1 MVRSRKYALVT
12 AALALILIA
21 AVVLTVVLVGDGSF
35 YAEKTPQGSVSST
48 AVSVGSS
55 TGEVSSDYIYQTLLS
70 HSQKKGEWTEADMQD
85 LQDAAGKHLDNGST
99 AGDGVKETY
108 VTTLN
113 TNFRLLTQ
121 NGWDDVAAE
130 SLNVANK
137 SWGGSGYY
145 EVFYNGAW
153 YRFKNGNSSGS
164 LYMSYNA
171 FMTDKDYYQNSSE
184 YALIIEP
191 DGFIQY
197 NPNTIGKNQ
206 FFDATLDGAGATL
219 QPSERL
225 NVSRGTG
232 KRGADGGMSGAFWD
246 RYPTGTEDNSANID
260 SDFDWFSND
269 RFNYHISKD
278 SNSNYDFHGLNS
290 VGMIFGSV
298 CEGTFKNLKWN
309 DSNLKLSR
317 DDNNYGGHFYSFLEM
332 ASSTAFGGLVGVA
345 APLNAGGTETSTI
358 TNVSITYNNY
368 VRHVYDL
375 QHYDDW
381 IDTRCAIFT
390 GGLVGVNMN
399 ANISNVTV
407 RMNNDIKF
415 EQRSACVNVGTGWRS
430 ADNGF
435 TAFGGVV
442 GLQNCNKTFEKVIIS
457 GSNKSSLYGHHQP
470 IDKGSAGY
478 NRTESRQGMVIG
490 YLANNNSLTVNGAI
504 LDMNYNECYAWTN
517 KNKSLYRGMLVGQVQ
532 SGSSIT
538 YQDIYITDMV
548 FGEVYDANTGTGQQ
562 YGTNG
567 RPTPADIGIKGGEH
581 DFNPKGTYFG
591 DYTAQY
597 WFDGDA
603 ENDQSFGYIDEL
615 MVSAVSFS
623 DDTDYML
630 EISAPQ
636 RQKGVYWNVK
646 WQEYGGSN
654 PAVKVNDD
662 TFMQN
667 ARDDVKV
674 KGFGK
679 YDGVRGKNYYLKMTV
694 EYASSYQLTPRN
706 GVNNNGGDDKYYD
719 KTMVNFPTLKASYL
733 ENYEMENH
741 DGKLTQNGYITIGD
755 DGSGNLTFM
764 LNNGSTGVGNTI
776 EHIYINGED
785 KEADISGNIG
795 SILQLERTAGE
806 DFQVVDNNLNAWR
819 AEYNANV
826 YRWTLMGLFAVE
838 DNKGNKTVFAPV
850 SNGINVQVEI
860 DKRPI
865 YMDVVAEEV
874 PYIGSAYGVQ
884 YGNGSAGASNM
895 VYYQFGTTATNGN
908 GQAVI
913 SGDNVTLS
921 QAGISGGQA
930 INVGDYS
937 VTAQGVL
944 SGANNYQL
952 LTAPNGE
959 NEFSIVPAEVTLRV
973 TGGSMPYGTT
983 FNAENRAAF
992 VEFVDYTLDFG
1003 TNPLQNFAE
1012 RDGISLNLNLMTTAS
1027 ATTEGQY
1034 LFTPSSGGGSTFAY
1048 AFPAGLYDV
1057 IVEGISG
1064 IGSGNYSFNVAQDNA
1079 QFEVAKLPLSVTL
1092 PSVSDFTYGELDAP
1106 ALSADDA
1113 TVNGLRAGDSV
1124 TKELRYY
1131 LAADDSLYSPDG
1143 RFGAGAYYA
1152 QMYISAISS
1161 PGSKNGVDNY
1171 AINYG
1176 KSEFD
1181 VLKRDTYVS
1190 FDYDPS
1196 STYVYKATAYDFK
1209 ALELIDGADGDTL
1222 DDVLFAAYSDPERKK
1237 PAVALNAG
1245 TYYPGATSA
1254 ALSANYN
1261 ILGVRDNKGNEWA
1274 TFVIEKASATLA
1286 LGDQTTAEYSGNA
1299 VPFDK
1304 TKITITVADA
1314 LKGEVETILRAA
1326 LTFTYNGAAD
1336 APVNAGTYAVTV
1348 TLPELTNYKSTSA
1361 SLGSVLMITQMK
1373 ITITPES
1380 ERVEEEYNGTV
1391 IPDLPYTITGSDGR
1405 PLNDQVTPDISYYVG
1420 EGTENV
1426 ATSLRNV
1433 GIYTIV
1439 YKYDG
1444 ATGNYASAEAKVTY
1458 EVTPM
1463 ILTVKL
1469 KNNKVTYN
1477 KDIYK
1482 PDYEITVDSIISDDI
1497 ISGDI
1502 VNITYTATKDNV
1514 AVEGNII
1521 DAGDYML
1528 AFGVDNVNYKLNP
1541 DSVEQTL
1548 TISPFTLTAQRLNTT
1563 VLYNAAATGINEY
1576 ISQIKYEVLDAD
1588 GTVIGK
1594 EALDVTVEILDKDGS
1609 PVQSV
1614 SADGGTYQAK
1624 LTVNTSSESTSGEF
1638 KNGNYQAA
1646 APTTYTIYIYKIA
1659 LRSSLT
1665 GSVTFGTDYTLNGI
1679 LYAAAGQATQ
1689 NLKVDENGAVKMV
1702 DGVDIADVE
1711 SINITKAVL
1720 SLSGSDLIGT
1730 PATGNATFDGGAQAS
1745 AVFNGNVFAKRDE
1758 EQGEAFIE
1766 KPVNAGTYTLTVT
1779 LTVEAAYKGETTS
1792 HPGNKRTVEISAP
1805 FTWTIDPYKIDVTL
1819 GQLNKYYTEAITV
1832 DDIMGVVGFEDRD
1845 EKYKSFVTAV
1855 SAAIGDGTSYVNAG
1869 KYDYDLV
1876 LNTNEPGYFNFTL
1889 PAVTTGKINVQ
1900 QLTVQVSA
1908 ADATVEYGNAVTPEI
1923 TIVVLKGDAP
1933 MKAEEISALGTSFTS
1948 QYSYTTALT
1957 YKPGDVVG
1965 LYEGAIVL
1973 SVTATKNFTVEKTD
1987 GNVNVIPRK
1996 IQITLGNL
2004 SMVYGTEQ
2012 LPALT
2017 YTLTG
2022 GTTLFTGDDMPAL
2035 ATDGLTLDGEAAPAV
2050 NRINA
2055 NSYAYDFTSLSS
2067 QDENYE
2073 ITAHNGGTLT
2083 VTPYVITSVTWYTS
2097 AAPVYKGSEFAAEE
2111 LFTIADMDMPNGD
2124 VVAFDVTYTDA
2135 QGGVS
2140 VKNVGSYTAAAT
2152 VASVMN
2158 GTVSVE
2164 TGNYDVSRVAT
2175 QSLTVSAATL
2185 SLSAVKGVQAVNDVF
2200 APHVDY
2206 DISGAAQELVLADF
2220 TFVFGDATYDADRD
2234 GELTFSVTYSQS
2246 GLPVSPV
2253 NAGAYDVSVTVN
2265 GSNFNRAVFA
2275 NIVLTIDKVTL
2286 DTLDGFAEV
2295 IAPENIM
2302 FDNLK
2307 HEPTVNFV
2315 RETATYSFTY
2325 FKVTQS
2331 EEGDIVVD
2339 EQPSDPIDAADY
2351 YARIVVDSANVH
2363 YETAGDYEVEF
2374 TISPTDKIAVD
2385 ISVPTSAG
2393 LNDNNVYYNGTAVIP
2408 VAQATITQNNP
2419 PQVTVTGDDEF
2430 AFTYKFHMLAP
2441 ETDDESTKPATVEIE
2456 INGQKYEVLANYYNL
2471 DEAIETGS
2479 YYIEYW
2485 FNKDLKHNGNYVE
2498 VHGFLMSGDQPTIM
2512 QIVTGNMGTR
2522 FIAVTT
2528 QQYNGL
2534 AGYQGRDVIYKD
2546 SELGWRINTD
2556 LITFSGVNLD
2566 GMKDQMTEL
2575 KTGEIVISVS
2585 YLYDMTDGV
2594 PRYTKLYD
2602 YTWGFDKTNKVRTE
2616 PVKKYYPKTIENNE
2630 QVTGPY
2636 GSVYDFGYANGQSTA
2651 VYLIEIEV
2659 DNRHSA
2665 DVPENLKDVVD
2676 VPDSGSSY
2684 SSAME
2689 VYTNE
2694 DGEPIRDDNDNLQ
2707 YIPTK
2712 HRGSGTVSVAPAS
2725 IEFEMR
2731 YTSDFYQ
2738 SGADM
2743 LENGYN
2749 ELNDVAMDKLTQEL
2763 IAKAQ
2768 FIMRGVAIPSSA
2780 FEYEGA
2786 VETNSLLKIFN
2797 SETGDVSVNVT
2808 GSNYY
2813 TELFGEEVRYEV
2825 LDKTYFHLKVT
2836 DEKGRVVY
2844 AFNVNEYS
2852 NGSQNV
2858 DGAYGIANAGTYTF
2872 EFVFDGMNGKYLPF
2886 SYTWDFVQQA
2896 AEYHITVT
2904 QNEDANLT
2912 TPFGTEFDL
2921 NRLNGALNAKL
2932 ETGDLGTATG
2942 SYTDFVEAFER
2953 GEYGKYIKLVGSEEG
2968 SNVPYTDYQ
2977 VRGVE
2982 SPVGSYYISYVF
2994 VSTDPNLEIMMETAE
3009 SMIEVKSTAP
3019 KLIQVKNSEAI
3030 YEEVEEDK
3038 DEQGDE
3044 TSGGE
3049 QGGET
3054 GEQEPKPE
3062 PVLVGYDIGN
3072 VSFAMNTAQN
3082 EYVLGF
3088 VELGLKY
3095 TTLKGN
3101 TETYYL
3107 TKNVGI
3113 SKILYLPDGA
3123 DEKDESAWVEYAKD
3137 ASIMSVGKYKIW
3149 FETVNDPNLEGAY
3162 EDLYVLFEIVKIEA
3176 TAYVTT
3182 VGGISV
3188 GDDNVIDSVYNG
3200 SEFTVGWAV
3209 REANGSNVSQA
3220 ALAGTV
3226 VFNIYTKLDG
3236 ENKPDPDTK
3245 VDKVLNAGT
3254 YYVSVSVEGSTNYNV
3269 TASAF
3274 VKFTIAKADLL
3285 VRFGGSE
3292 DDFKFIYS
3300 RDGSTIDSDTYSFE
3314 LNNTRVDLGDDSNAV
3329 VYYLTKDG
3337 ETIENG
3343 TLIEIVNAYLE
3354 AVKAPGS
3361 ETLTITQWLEANAE
3375 TYAGYK
3381 FTSVN
3386 GTNAATDVGT
3396 YYPIVVYGG
3405 DTNFN
3410 KSARLID
3417 NGVYPEITVSKAIV
3431 KATVSST
3438 WIAAHELEYGEA
3450 LSVENIDYKDVFT
3463 SIEWFTRE
3471 GGATDDSQVDNPETF
3486 FEQIGAS
3493 PSYEVKSNG
3502 VYNQGDKVGT
3512 YAAAIELEIT
3522 FESKNYDLEYTTSV
3536 ADIEVKPKSVKVDIR
3551 YVAVKLGEI
3560 GQQTL
3565 VAGGVKFNG
3574 VYNGSSFGTL
3584 ALVVGDG
3591 FVFGLEGYEET
3602 EVVAG
3607 SGKYGVLTV
3616 TMSGTLAEGGAMV
3629 AGSYS
3634 SSVDFALN
3642 NANYTID
3649 LYDGTSK
3656 LTTLGVVDGT
3666 PYPVPVSLDVA
3677 KAVLRVDF
3685 DELKYKWLNETFTE
3699 RVSEGSGEHQGW
3711 WEYATMYTGRNFRR
3725 NERLLIQSG
3734 YYDGSKWVPYGV
3746 YKQWV
3751 KLGGIINDTEL
3762 GIVVTDGESG
3772 MLAAAG
3778 EYSFHLAISS
3788 TNYEFERADES
3799 RSSAIDVNITISP
3812 SEALEVN
3819 LNLAPLFT
3827 KNENGKVW
3835 EREFDGMTINTR
3847 TIMGDYLKVYR
3858 YEIPQGANALTGEVE
3873 LKKTSLGDVT
3883 DGVFAQGVNVT
3894 LAGDNAVGGSIIY
3907 AGDYDLIVNVNMD
3920 NMAERTEVAKLK
3932 ITPAQAENVDA
3943 EISNRSKSGMT
3954 YNGSSIV
3961 PSFDFK
3967 ITVKEALS
3975 DVTHTQKVSSY
3986 SVRVSK
3992 DGKELFTYAVE
4003 DGVVNMT
4010 DEQRAMLANA
4020 GVYTFELI
4028 VDSATMPNL
4037 EDGATFAP
4045 DDVKITIA
4053 ARPITNDSS
4062 IRWSY
4067 RESFD
4072 FKSENGE
4079 AVAVTKEGI
4088 NFIAYYNRDTL
4099 LEDGTDYELA
4109 FVDEEGK
4116 VTEAGKYTGKYY
4128 FTVTGKGNFTGT
4140 ITGTY
4145 HIGASVGPTEAPA
4158 ALTYGADDKVIVKL
4172 AVNSLA
4178 PGSADII
4185 NDIHLGFDDSARLV
4199 TEGGTTVSQLRL
4211 ESISPEGGN
4220 FIAVF
4225 GGVGAVNAGTYYL
4238 SLSFSCEYKYEED
4251 GEEKVIPSGGE
4262 INIDVSGRD
4271 VCEVVVQPASAAT
4284 VVDSVNAVLTEVNS
4298 NNATFVIDGKANGYE
4313 YSIDGTTWVKAYKGE
4328 NTVTGLTPSEH
4339 YTIIFRMNDSNYVGS
4354 NGETEVKLDVQL
4366 PVDTTTN
4373 VDEILAQAQELAGNF
4388 SSTGFGRYVQLMD
4401 DLNSVSVADREAR
4414 AEEIEEALA
4423 AIEEARSEYM
4433 ADLQAAID
4441 SAVDTA
4447 EKATGKGIG
4456 VSAVGTAA
4464 VVGGAAMPAALGI
4477 GFIFAAARK
4486 RKSKEED
4493 LND

>member
-35 YAEKTPQGSVSST
+35 YAEKTPLGSVSST

-70 HSQKKGEWTEADMQD
+70 HSQKTGEWEESDMQD

-232 KRGADGGMSGAFWD
+232 KRGADGGMSGAIWD

-470 IDKGSAGY
+470 IDKGSSGY

-567 RPTPADIGIKGGEH
+567 RPTPADVGIKGGEH

-623 DDTDYML
+623 DDPDYML
-630 EISAPQ
+630 EISAPDGN
-636 RQKGVYWNVK
+636 KGVFWNVK
-646 WQEYGGSN
+646 WQEYGSPYG
-654 PAVKVNDD
+654 VKKDNDV
-662 TFMQN
+662 FMQN

-679 YDGVRGKNYYLKMTV
+679 YDGVRGKNYYLKMVV

-706 GVNNNGGDDKYYD
+706 GVNNNGGDDKDYD

-764 LNNGSTGVGNTI
+764 LNNGSTSVGNTI

-785 KEADISGNIG
+785 KNADISGNIG

-806 DFQVVDNNLNAWR
+806 EFQVVENNLNAYR

-838 DNKGNKTVFAPV
+838 DNEGNKTVFAPV

-865 YMDVVAEEV
+865 YMDVVADEV

-884 YGNGSAGASNM
+884 YGDGSAGAANM

-952 LTAPNGE
+952 LTAPDGE

-1048 AFPAGLYDV
+1048 AFPAGFYDV

-1064 IGSGNYSFNVAQDNA
+1064 IGSGNYSFNVAQDNE

-1113 TVNGLRAGDSV
+1113 MVNGLRTGDSV

-1131 LAADDSLYSPDG
+1131 LAADDSLYSPGG

-1161 PGSKNGVDNY
+1161 PGSVNGVDNY

-1196 STYVYKATAYDFK
+1196 LTYTYKADLYDDFE
-1209 ALELIDGADGDTL
+1209 ALELIDGADGDTV

-1237 PAVALNAG
+1237 PAEALNAG

-1261 ILGVRDNKGNEWA
+1261 ILGVRDIEGNEWA

-1314 LKGEVETILRAA
+1314 LKGEVETILREA

-1380 ERVEEEYNGTV
+1380 ERVEEDYDGTV
-1391 IPDLPYTITGSDGR
+1391 IPNLTFAITGSDDRDLSGEI
-1405 PLNDQVTPDISYYVG
+1405 TPNVSYYKG
-1420 EGTENV
+1420 DGTDEV
-1426 ATSLRNV
+1426 AVSLRDV
-1433 GIYTIV
+1433 GTYTIV
-1439 YKYDG
+1439 YSYNG
-1444 ATGNYASAEAKVTY
+1444 ATGNYASAEARVTY
-1458 EVTPM
+1458 VVTPATLQ
-1463 ILTVKL
+1463 ITL
-1469 KNNKVTYN
+1469 NNPTAVYN
-1477 KDIYK
+1477 KKAYT
-1482 PDYEITVDSIISDDI
+1482 PDFKIT
-1497 ISGDI
+1497 SGLI
-1502 VNITYTATKDNV
+1502 VGDNANITYKVNIDGELHDNY
-1514 AVEGNII
+1514 EIK
-1521 DAGDYML
+1521 DAGSYTLQFSAGNSNYVIAEDDVQQIVTIEKYVLSAQAVNMTVFFNSENRAPEYYENQLRVRVTDADGSDIGSKVTIAKELLKEDGSASVTEVNESGDYQVKVTVTL
-1528 AFGVDNVNYKLNP
+1528 PNDPVNFAPDNYDVRESVYSVFIYRIALSGELNGGTDE
-1541 DSVEQTL
+1541 DSVEYGNAFVIKGVLTAMAGDLPQALEVDETGAVIGISENPDL
-1548 TISPFTLTAQRLNTT
+1548 TDVTSITITQATISVSGTTLAINNNSVSLGNISSD
-1563 VLYNAAATGINEY
+1563 VNAIFNTGIFN
-1576 ISQIKYEVLDAD
+1576 D
-1588 GTVIGK
+1588 G
-1594 EALDVTVEILDKDGS
+1594 
-1609 PVQSV
+1609 
-1614 SADGGTYQAK
+1614 
-1624 LTVNTSSESTSGEF
+1624 F
-1638 KNGNYQAA
+1638 K
-1646 APTTYTIYIYKIA
+1646 
-1659 LRSSLT
+1659 
-1665 GSVTFGTDYTLNGI
+1665 
-1679 LYAAAGQATQ
+1679 
-1689 NLKVDENGAVKMV
+1689 
-1702 DGVDIADVE
+1702 
-1711 SINITKAVL
+1711 
-1720 SLSGSDLIGT
+1720 
-1730 PATGNATFDGGAQAS
+1730 
-1745 AVFNGNVFAKRDE
+1745 
-1758 EQGEAFIE
+1758 
-1766 KPVNAGTYTLTVT
+1766 NAGTYTATIEVT
-1779 LTVEAAYKGETTS
+1779 LYAEYTEPSSNRPVTL
-1792 HPGNKRTVEISAP
+1792 SAP
-1805 FTWTIDPYKIDVTL
+1805 FTWTIDPYKIDDVTL

-1832 DDIMGVVGFEDRD
+1832 DDIMGNDDIMGVVGIDAQ
-1845 EKYKSFVTAV
+1845 YKSFVTAV

-1869 KYDYDLV
+1869 DYDYDLV
-1876 LNTNEPGYFNFTL
+1876 LNTDAPGYFNYTL
-1889 PAVTTGKINVQ
+1889 PAVETGKINVQ

-1908 ADATVEYGNAVTPEI
+1908 ADAEEQYGNAVTPEI
-1923 TIVVLKGDAP
+1923 KIVVLKGDAP
-1933 MKAEEISALGTSFTS
+1933 MTAEEISALGTSFTS
-1948 QYSYTTALT
+1948 QYSYATALT
-1957 YKPGDVVG
+1957 YKPGDGVG
-1965 LYEGAIVL
+1965 LYEGAINVT
-1973 SVTATKNFTVEKTD
+1973 VTATANFKTEEID
-1987 GNVNVIPRK
+1987 GDVNVIPRK

-2035 ATDGLTLDGEAAPAV
+2035 ATDGLTLDSEAAPAV

-2083 VTPYVITSVTWYTS
+2083 VTPYVITSVTWDTS

-2124 VVAFDVTYTDA
+2124 VVTFGVAYTDG
-2135 QGGVS
+2135 QGGKV
-2140 VKNVGSYTAAAT
+2140 VKNAGAYTAAAT
-2152 VASVMN
+2152 VASVVN
-2158 GTVSVE
+2158 GTEPVE

-2200 APHVDY
+2200 APHVYY

-2339 EQPSDPIDAADY
+2339 EQSSDPIDAADY

-2441 ETDDESTKPATVEIE
+2441 ETDDESTKPETVEID
-2456 INGQKYEVLANYYNL
+2456 INGKKYEVLANYHNL

-2602 YTWGFDKTNKVRTE
+2602 YTWGFDKINKVRTE
-2616 PVKKYYPKTIENNE
+2616 PVKKYYPVTRENNE

-2749 ELNDVAMDKLTQEL
+2749 ELNDVAMGKLTQDL

-2825 LDKTYFHLKVT
+2825 LDKTHFHLKVT

-2844 AFNVNEYS
+2844 AFNVNEYN

-2858 DGAYGIANAGTYTF
+2858 DDVDGITNAGTYTF

-2942 SYTDFVEAFER
+2942 SYTNFVEAFER
-2953 GEYGKYIKLVGSEEG
+2953 GEYGNYIKLVGSEGG

-2994 VSTDPNLEIMMETAE
+2994 VSKDPNLEIMMETAE

-3019 KLIQVKNSEAI
+3019 KLIQVENGETI

-3088 VELGLKY
+3088 VKLGLKY

-3107 TKNVGI
+3107 TTNVGI

-3176 TAYVTT
+3176 TAYVTS

-3274 VKFTIAKADLL
+3274 VTVTIAKADLR

-3300 RDGSTIDSDTYSFE
+3300 RNGSTIDSDTYSFE
-3314 LNNTRVDLGDDSNAV
+3314 LNNARVDLGDDSNAV

-3343 TLIEIVNAYLE
+3343 VLVELVKAYLE

-3361 ETLTITQWLEANAE
+3361 EELTIDEWLKKNEE
-3375 TYAGYK
+3375 YAGYK

-3410 KSARLID
+3410 KSANLIE
-3417 NGVYPEITVSKAIV
+3417 NGAYPEITISKAIV

-3438 WIAAHELEYGEA
+3438 WIADHELEYGEK
-3450 LSVENIDYKDVFT
+3450 LIVENIDYKDVFT

-3471 GGATDDSQVDNPETF
+3471 GGATDDSQVDDPADF
-3486 FEQIGAS
+3486 FAEIGAS
-3493 PSYEVKSNG
+3493 PRYEVKNNG
-3502 VYNQGDKVGT
+3502 VYNQGDEVGT

-3536 ADIEVKPKSVKVDIR
+3536 ADIEVKPKSVKVYIGD
-3551 YVAVKLGEI
+3551 VAVALGTL

-3565 VAGGVKFNG
+3565 VEGGVKFNG
-3574 VYNGSSFGTL
+3574 VYNGSSFGML
-3584 ALVVGDG
+3584 ELVVGDG
-3591 FVFGLEGYEET
+3591 FVFGIEGYDET
-3602 EVVAG
+3602 VVVAE

-3616 TMSGTLAEGGAMV
+3616 TMSGTLAEGGAMI

-3649 LYDGTSK
+3649 LYDGGSK
-3656 LTTLGVVDGT
+3656 LTTLGSIDDT
-3666 PYPVPVSLDVA
+3666 PYSVPVSLDVA

-3734 YYDGSKWVPYGV
+3734 YYDGGKWVPYGV
-3746 YKQWV
+3746 YAQQGIT
-3751 KLGGIINDTEL
+3751 LGDIINATEL

-3788 TNYEFERADES
+3788 TNYEFERADKS

-3819 LNLAPLFT
+3819 LDLAPLFT
-3827 KNENGKVW
+3827 NNGKVW
-3835 EREFDGMTINTR
+3835 EREFDGMTIKAR

-3858 YEIPQGANALTGEVE
+3858 YEIPQGENALTGEVQ
-3873 LKKTSLGDVT
+3873 LKRTTLGDAT
-3883 DGVFAQGVNVT
+3883 DGVFAKGVKVT
-3894 LAGDNAVGGSIIY
+3894 LAGDKAVGGSIIY
-3907 AGDYDLIVNVNMD
+3907 AGDYTLTVNVKMD
-3920 NMAERTEVAKLK
+3920 NMAERTEEVELK
-3932 ITPAQAENVDA
+3932 ITPAKQESVDA
-3943 EISNRSKSGMT
+3943 EISNRSKSSMT

-3975 DVTHTQKVSSY
+3975 DVKHTQKVNSY
-3986 SVRVSK
+3986 SVKVSK
-3992 DGKELFTYAVE
+3992 DGEELFTYAVE
-4003 DGVVNMT
+4003 GGVVNMT

-4020 GVYTFELI
+4020 GEYKFELI

-4037 EDGATFAP
+4037 EDGATFAF
-4045 DDVKITIA
+4045 KGAITIN
-4053 ARPITNDSS
+4053 ARPITDSS

-4099 LEDGTDYELA
+4099 LVDGTDYELT
-4109 FVDEEGK
+4109 FNG
-4116 VTEAGKYTGKYY
+4116 EAGKYTGEYT
-4128 FTVTGKGNFTGT
+4128 FTVTGKGNFTSTSTST

-4145 HIGASVGPTEAPA
+4145 YIGASVGPTEAPA
-4158 ALTYGADDKVIVKL
+4158 ALTYGADDKIIVKL

-4185 NDIHLGFDDSARLV
+4185 NDIHLAFDDSARLV

-4238 SLSFSCEYKYEED
+4238 SLSFSCEYEYEE
-4251 GEEKVIPSGGE
+4251 GKVIGSGGE
-4262 INIDVSGRD
+4262 INTDVSGSE
-4271 VCEVVVQPASAAT
+4271 VCKVVVQPASAAA
-4284 VVDSVNAVLTEVNS
+4284 VADSVNAVLTEVNS
-4298 NNATFVIDGKANGYE
+4298 NNATFVIDGKANVYE
-4313 YSIDGTTWVKAYKGE
+4313 YSRDGGTTWDKAYKGE

-4339 YTIIFRMNDSNYVGS
+4339 YTIKFRMNDSNYAEGGVTVYPLS
-4354 NGETEVKLDVQL
+4354 VQL

-4388 SSTGFGRYVQLMD
+4388 NVTGFGRYVELMD

>member
-48 AVSVGSS
+48 AEAVEAVSVGSN

-85 LQDAAGKHLDNGST
+85 LQDAEGKHLANGST
-99 AGDGVKETY
+99 EGDGVKETY

-121 NGWDDVAAE
+121 NGEADVTAG
-130 SLNVANK
+130 SLNVPNK

-171 FMTDKDYYQNSSE
+171 FMTDDDYYQNSSE
-184 YALIIEP
+184 YAMVVVSSIS
-191 DGFIQY
+191 Y
-197 NPNTIGKNQ
+197 NPNTTGVLQ
-206 FFDATLDGAGATL
+206 SFDATLDGAGATL
-219 QPSERL
+219 IPSATL
-225 NVSRGTG
+225 SV
-232 KRGADGGMSGAFWD
+232 
-246 RYPTGTEDNSANID
+246 DNSTVTF
-260 SDFDWFSND
+260 SWFRD
-269 RFNYHISKD
+269 EATLGFEISKNGANND
-278 SNSNYDFHGLNS
+278 CEGLRA
-290 VGMIFGSV
+290 VGMVFGSLRN
-298 CEGTFKNLKWN
+298 GTFKNFKWN
-309 DSNLKLSR
+309 DSTTSGSQHKATYRKVKS
-317 DDNNYGGHFYSFLEM
+317 
-332 ASSTAFGGLVGVA
+332 ASAFGGLVGY
-345 APLNAGGTETSTI
+345 AGRSAENGQQGTSNVY
-358 TNVSITYNNY
+358 NVSMTFNKDVLHCYNLDAYGDWPDSCTGTY
-368 VRHVYDL
+368 
-375 QHYDDW
+375 
-381 IDTRCAIFT
+381 T
-390 GGLVGVNMN
+390 GGLIGVNMN
-399 ANISNVTV
+399 ANVELVSV
-407 RMNNDIKF
+407 RMNNDIDF
-415 EQRSACVNVGTGWRS
+415 EEQSPALNYPTLWRN
-430 ADNGF
+430 ADQGLSV
-435 TAFGGVV
+435 FGGII
-442 GLQNCNKTFEKVIIS
+442 GIQHCNRTLKKISIS
-457 GSNKSSLYGHHQP
+457 GTEHAALYGHHVETKKTQWGQGNRYMTGSEARMSCV
-470 IDKGSAGY
+470 IGLVTSAGEA
-478 NRTESRQGMVIG
+478 NLEGVI
-490 YLANNNSLTVNGAI
+490 V
-504 LDMNYNECYAWTN
+504 DFNYNEVYAWLDKSKT
-517 KNKSLYRGMLVGQVQ
+517 SLYRGIIVGENKGSISYSDVYLTNTVFAGTY
-532 SGSSIT
+532 SGEKPGPE
-538 YQDIYITDMV
+538 DIGKPAQGADG
-548 FGEVYDANTGTGQQ
+548 GESFYPTGTRYEDG
-562 YGTNG
+562 YK
-567 RPTPADIGIKGGEH
+567 AE
-581 DFNPKGTYFG
+581 
-591 DYTAQY
+591 Y

-603 ENDQSFGYIDEL
+603 VNDQSFAYIDGL
-615 MVSAVSFS
+615 KVGAVSFS
-623 DDTDYML
+623 DEIEIVDGEPKEYML
-630 EISAPQ
+630 EISVPQ
-636 RQKGVYWNVK
+636 GQKGVYWNVK
-646 WQEYGGSN
+646 WSESGGN
-654 PAVKVNDD
+654 HKVWVNNDVF
-662 TFMQN
+662 TQN
-667 ARDDVKV
+667 SREDVKV
-674 KGFGK
+674 HGFGA
-679 YDGVRGKNYYLKMTV
+679 YVGDRTDNGYLQMTV

-706 GVNNNGGDDKYYD
+706 GVNNNGGDDKDYD

-741 DGKLTQNGYITIGD
+741 PGELTKNGYITIAD

-764 LNNGSTGVGNTI
+764 MNNGSSSVGRTI
-776 EHIYINGED
+776 THIYIGGKD
-785 KEADISGNIG
+785 KGADISGNIG
-795 SILQLERTAGE
+795 SVLQLERTAGE

-826 YRWTLMGLFAVE
+826 YRWSLLDLFAVE
-838 DNKGNKTVFAPV
+838 DDQGHKMVFAPV
-850 SNGINVQVEI
+850 SNGINVKVEI

-865 YMDVVAEEV
+865 YMEVVADEV

-884 YGNGSAGASNM
+884 YGDGSAGASNM
-895 VYYQFGTTATNGN
+895 VYYQFGTSATNGN

-1048 AFPAGLYDV
+1048 AFPAGFYDV

-1079 QFEVAKLPLSVTL
+1079 QFEVTKLPLSVTL

-1113 TVNGLRAGDSV
+1113 TVNGLRTGDSV

-1131 LAADDSLYSPDG
+1131 LAADDSRYSPDG

-1161 PGSKNGVDNY
+1161 PGSVNGVDNY

-1209 ALELIDGADGDTL
+1209 ALSLSDPADGDTVN
-1222 DDVLFAAYSDPERKK
+1222 DVLFAAYSDAGRQQLTT
-1237 PAVALNAG
+1237 ARNAG
-1245 TYYPGATSA
+1245 VYYPGATSV

-1261 ILGVRDNKGNEWA
+1261 ILGVRDKNGNDWA
-1274 TFVIEKASATLA
+1274 TFEIEKANVTLA
-1286 LGDQTTAEYSGNA
+1286 LGSKTTAEYSGNA

-1336 APVNAGTYAVTV
+1336 APENAGNYAVTV

-1361 SLGSVLMITQMK
+1361 SLGSVLTITQMK

-1380 ERVEEEYNGTV
+1380 ERVEEVYDGTV
-1391 IPDLPYTITGSDGR
+1391 IPNLKFAITGSDDR
-1405 PLNDQVTPDISYYVG
+1405 DLSDEITPNVSYYKG
-1420 EGTENV
+1420 EGTDEV
-1426 ATSLRNV
+1426 AVSLRDV
-1433 GIYTIV
+1433 GTYTIV
-1439 YKYDG
+1439 YSYNG
-1444 ATGNYASAEAKVTY
+1444 ATGNYASAEARVTY
-1458 EVTPM
+1458 VVTPAELQ
-1463 ILTVKL
+1463 ITL
-1469 KNNKVTYN
+1469 NNPTAVYN
-1477 KDIYK
+1477 KKAYTPDFEITSGLIVGDNANITYK
-1482 PDYEITVDSIISDDI
+1482 VKIGEESYDDYEIKDADSYTLQFSAGNSNYVIAEEDKQQ
-1497 ISGDI
+1497 I
-1502 VNITYTATKDNV
+1502 VTIEKYVLSAQ
-1514 AVEGNII
+1514 AV
-1521 DAGDYML
+1521 
-1528 AFGVDNVNYKLNP
+1528 
-1541 DSVEQTL
+1541 
-1548 TISPFTLTAQRLNTT
+1548 NTT
-1563 VLYNAAATGINEY
+1563 VLYNAAATGIDEY
-1576 ISQIKYEVLDAD
+1576 INYEVLDAD

-1594 EALDVTVEILDKDGS
+1594 EALKKALDVTVELFDEDGS

-1614 SADGGTYQAK
+1614 SAGGGTYQAK
-1624 LTVNTSSESTSGEF
+1624 LTVTVTKSGEF
-1638 KNGNYQAA
+1638 DNGNYQAG
-1646 APTTYTIYIYKIA
+1646 APTTYTIYIYRIA
-1659 LRSSLT
+1659 LR
-1665 GSVTFGTDYTLNGI
+1665 
-1679 LYAAAGQATQ
+1679 
-1689 NLKVDENGAVKMV
+1689 
-1702 DGVDIADVE
+1702 
-1711 SINITKAVL
+1711 AVL
-1720 SLSGSDLIGT
+1720 SQASVKFGNVYNVKGQLYAMADSDEKSLTVGEGGVVAEFNDGGIFSDVTGLTVTSASMTITGSDLG
-1730 PATGNATFDGGAQAS
+1730 GNAVDGTLSGGIDAI
-1745 AVFNGNVFAKRDE
+1745 FNSGIYDE
-1758 EQGEAFIE
+1758 EKMA
-1766 KPVNAGTYTLTVT
+1766 NAGTYSVTVT
-1779 LTVEAAYKGETTS
+1779 VTVKAVYNDSTNRDVT
-1792 HPGNKRTVEISAP
+1792 ISAP
-1805 FTWTIDPYKIDVTL
+1805 FTWTVDPYEIKVTPE
-1819 GQLNKYYTEAITV
+1819 QLNTYYTYYTEPITV
-1832 DDIMGVVGFEDRD
+1832 DDIMGVDDNTGVVGIDKD
-1845 EKYKSFVTAV
+1845 YKSFVTAV
-1855 SAAIGDGTSYVNAG
+1855 SAAIGDGKSYVNAG
-1869 KYDYDLV
+1869 EYDYDLV
-1876 LNTNEPGYFNFTL
+1876 LDTNEPGYFNYTL
-1889 PAVTTGKINVQ
+1889 PDVTTGKINVQ
-1900 QLTVQVSA
+1900 KLTVQVSA
-1908 ADATVEYGNAVTPEI
+1908 ADAEEQYGNAVTPEI

-1948 QYSYTTALT
+1948 QYSYTTA
-1957 YKPGDVVG
+1957 YKPGDGVG
-1965 LYEGAIVL
+1965 LYEGAIDVT
-1973 SVTATKNFTVEKTD
+1973 VTATENFEKEDID
-1987 GNVNVIPRK
+1987 GDVNVIPRK

-2022 GTTLFTGDDMPAL
+2022 GTTLVTGDDMPAL
-2035 ATDGLTLDGEAAPAV
+2035 ATDGLTLDGDAAPAV

-2083 VTPYVITSVTWYTS
+2083 VTLYVITSVTWNTS
-2097 AAPVYKGSEFAAEE
+2097 AAPVYKGSEFDADE
-2111 LFTIADMDMPNGD
+2111 LYTIAEIQMPNGD

-2158 GTVSVE
+2158 GTEPVE

-2200 APHVDY
+2200 APHVYY

-2220 TFVFGDATYDADRD
+2220 TFVFGEDQFYDANED

-2385 ISVPTSAG
+2385 ISVPTSTG
-2393 LNDNNVYYNGTAVIP
+2393 LNDNNVYYNGTAIIP

-2430 AFTYKFHMLAP
+2430 AFTYKFHMVAP
-2441 ETDDESTKPATVEIE
+2441 ETDDESTKPETVEIE
-2456 INGQKYEVLANYYNL
+2456 INGKKYEVLANYYNL
-2471 DEAIETGS
+2471 DEAVETGS

-2498 VHGFLMSGDQPTIM
+2498 VHGLLMSGKQPTIM

-2546 SELGWRINTD
+2546 PELGWRINTD

-2566 GMKDQMTEL
+2566 GMKNQMTEL

-2602 YTWGFDKTNKVRTE
+2602 YTWGFDKTKKVRNE
-2616 PVKKYYPKTIENNE
+2616 PVKKYYPKTQENNK

-2665 DVPENLKDVVD
+2665 DVPENLKGVVD

-2694 DGEPIRDDNDNLQ
+2694 DGEPIRDDNNNLQ

-2725 IEFEMR
+2725 IEFDML
-2731 YTSDFYQ
+2731 YTSDFYNDGKDVL
-2738 SGADM
+2738 GADGV
-2743 LENGYN
+2743 NGYK
-2749 ELNDVAMDKLTQEL
+2749 ELNDVANDVAMDKLTQEL

-2786 VETNSLLKIFN
+2786 VETNSLLKKIDI
-2797 SETGDVSVNVT
+2797 SETGAVSSVNVNVT

-2825 LDKTYFHLKVT
+2825 LDKKYFHLKVT

-2844 AFNVNEYS
+2844 AFNVNEYN

-2858 DGAYGIANAGTYTF
+2858 DDVDGITNAGTYTF

-2942 SYTDFVEAFER
+2942 SYTNFVEAFER
-2953 GEYGKYIKLVGSEEG
+2953 GEYGNYIKLVGSEG
-2968 SNVPYTDYQ
+2968 GPNVPYTDYQ

-2994 VSTDPNLEIMMETAE
+2994 VSTDSNLEIMMETAE
-3009 SMIEVKSTAP
+3009 SMIQVVSTAP
-3019 KLIQVKNSEAI
+3019 KLIQVEDGETI

-3038 DEQGDE
+3038 DEQGGE

-3082 EYVLGF
+3082 EYVLGL
-3088 VELGLKY
+3088 VKLGLKY
-3095 TTLKGN
+3095 TTLTGN
-3101 TETYYL
+3101 TETYDPYL
-3107 TKNVGI
+3107 TTNVGI
-3113 SKILYLPDGA
+3113 SKILYLSDGA

-3176 TAYVTT
+3176 TAYVTA

-3188 GDDNVIDSVYNG
+3188 GDDNAIDSVYNG

-3209 REANGSNVSQA
+3209 REANGANVSQA

-3226 VFNIYTKLDG
+3226 VFNIYTQLDG
-3236 ENKPDPDTK
+3236 ENKPIPGTE

-3254 YYVSVSVEGSTNYNV
+3254 YYVSVSVEGSANYNV

-3274 VKFTIAKADLL
+3274 VTVTIAKADLRI
-3285 VRFGGSE
+3285 RFGGSD

-3300 RDGSTIDSDTYSFE
+3300 RDGSKIDSDTYSFE
-3314 LNNTRVDLGDDSNAV
+3314 LNNARVDLGDDSNAV

-3337 ETIENG
+3337 ESIENDV
-3343 TLIEIVNAYLE
+3343 LIELVNAYLE
-3354 AVKAPGS
+3354 AIKAPGS
-3361 ETLTITQWLEANAE
+3361 EDLTIDEWLEANVG

-3417 NGVYPEITVSKAIV
+3417 NGAYPEITVSKAIV

-3438 WIAAHELEYGEA
+3438 WIVAHKLEYGEA
-3450 LSVENIDYKDVFT
+3450 LSVESINYQDVFT
-3463 SIEWFTRE
+3463 NIEWYTRE
-3471 GGATDDSQVDNPETF
+3471 GGATDDSQVDDPETF
-3486 FEQIGAS
+3486 FAQIGAS
-3493 PSYEVKSNG
+3493 PTYTVKNNG
-3502 VYNQGDKVGT
+3502 VYNQGNEVGT
-3512 YAAAIELEIT
+3512 YAAAIELEIK

-3536 ADIEVKPKSVKVDIR
+3536 ADIKVEPKSVKVNIR
-3551 YVAVKLGEI
+3551 DVAVKLGES
-3560 GQQTL
+3560 GPQTL
-3565 VAGGVKFNG
+3565 AEGGVKFNG

-3591 FVFGLEGYEET
+3591 FVFGLDGYKET
-3602 EVVAG
+3602 AVDAE

-3616 TMSGTLAEGGAMV
+3616 TMSGTLAEGGAMI

-3649 LYDGTSK
+3649 LYDGASK

-3666 PYPVPVSLDVA
+3666 PYSVHVSLEVA
-3677 KAVLRVDF
+3677 KAVLKVDF
-3685 DELKYKWLNETFTE
+3685 DELTYKWPNETFTE
-3699 RVSEGSGEHQGW
+3699 SVGAGSGEHQGW
-3711 WEYATMYTGRNFRR
+3711 WEYVTMYTGRNFKR
-3725 NERLLIQSG
+3725 NDRLLIQSG
-3734 YYDGSKWVPYGV
+3734 YYNGSEWVPYGV
-3746 YKQWV
+3746 YAQQV
-3751 KLGGIINDTEL
+3751 KLGDIINATEL

-3778 EYSFHLAISS
+3778 EYSFHLVISS
-3788 TNYEFERADES
+3788 TNYEFERADKS

-3819 LNLAPLFT
+3819 LDLAPLFT
-3827 KNENGKVW
+3827 ENENGEFW
-3835 EREFDGMTINTR
+3835 EREFDGMTIKAR
-3847 TIMGDYLKVYR
+3847 TIMGDYLEIYR
-3858 YEIPQGANALTGEVE
+3858 YEIPQGENALTGEVQ
-3873 LKKTSLGDVT
+3873 LQRTTLGDVT

-3907 AGDYDLIVNVNMD
+3907 AGEYTLTVNVNMD
-3920 NMAERTEVAKLK
+3920 NMAERTEEVQLK
-3932 ITPAQAENVDA
+3932 ITPAQQENVET
-3943 EISNRSKSGMT
+3943 EITNRSKSGMT

-3975 DVTHTQKVSSY
+3975 GVKHTQKVNSY

-3992 DGKELFTYAVE
+3992 DDEELFTYAVE
-4003 DGVVNMT
+4003 GGVVNMT

-4037 EDGATFAP
+4037 EDGATFAAK
-4045 DDVKITIA
+4045 DVKITIV
-4053 ARPITNDSS
+4053 ARDISDSS
-4062 IRWSY
+4062 IRSSY

-4072 FKSENGE
+4072 FKSANGE

-4088 NFIAYYNRDTL
+4088 NFIANYNRDTL
-4099 LEDGTDYELA
+4099 LVDGTDYELA

-4128 FTVTGKGNFTGT
+4128 FTVTGQGNFKGT

-4158 ALTYGADDKVIVKL
+4158 ALTYGADDKIIVKL

-4178 PGSADII
+4178 PGSTDII
-4185 NDIHLGFDDSARLV
+4185 NEISLAFDDSARLV
-4199 TEGGTTVSQLRL
+4199 DEGGNRTVSQLTL
-4211 ESISPEGGN
+4211 ESISTEGGN

-4251 GEEKVIPSGGE
+4251 GEEKVIPSGGK

-4271 VCEVVVQPASAAT
+4271 VCEVVVQPASAAA
-4284 VVDSVNAVLTEVNS
+4284 VKDSVNTVLTEVNS

-4354 NGETEVKLDVQL
+4354 DGETEVKLDVQL
-4366 PVDTTTN
+4366 SVDTTTN

-4388 SSTGFGRYVQLMD
+4388 NVTGFGRYVELMD
-4401 DLNSVSVADREAR
+4401 DLNSVSAADREAR
-4414 AEEIEEALA
+4414 AEEIETALA

>member
-35 YAEKTPQGSVSST
+35 YAEKTPLGSVSST

-70 HSQKKGEWTEADMQD
+70 HSQKTGEWEESDMQD

-232 KRGADGGMSGAFWD
+232 KRGADGGMSGTIFD

-478 NRTESRQGMVIG
+478 NKTESRQGMVIG
-490 YLANNNSLTVNGAI
+490 YLANKNSLTVNGAI
-504 LDMNYNECYAWTN
+504 LDMNYNECYAWTD

-548 FGEVYDANTGTGQQ
+548 FAGTYEG
-562 YGTNG
+562 NKK
-567 RPTPADIGIKGGEH
+567 PTPADVGTPGGAN
-581 DFNPKGTYFG
+581 DFEPTNTSFG
-591 DYTAQY
+591 KYTAQY

-603 ENDQSFGYIDEL
+603 ENDQSFGYIDES

-623 DDTDYML
+623 DDTKYML

-636 RQKGVYWNVK
+636 DQKGVYWNVK
-646 WQEYGGSN
+646 WSESGDIKTAE
-654 PAVKVNDD
+654 PVKVNDD

-667 ARDDVKV
+667 AREDVKIT
-674 KGFGK
+674 GFGK
-679 YDGVRGKNYYLKMTV
+679 YDGDREKNGYLQMTV

-706 GVNNNGGDDKYYD
+706 GVNSDGGDDKYYD

-733 ENYEMENH
+733 ENYEMEKENH
-741 DGKLTQNGYITIGD
+741 PGQLTQNGYVTIGD

-764 LNNGSTGVGNTI
+764 MNNGSTGVGNTI
-776 EHIYINGED
+776 KHIYIGGED
-785 KEADISGNIG
+785 MGADVSANIA

-806 DFQVVDNNLNAWR
+806 NFQVVENNLNAWR

-826 YRWTLMGLFAVE
+826 YRWSLLDLFAVE
-838 DNKGNKTVFAPV
+838 DSEGNKTVFAPV
-850 SNGINVQVEI
+850 SNGTSVKVEI

-865 YMDVVAEEV
+865 YMDVVANKV

-884 YGNGSAGASNM
+884 YGDGSAGASNM

-913 SGDNVTLS
+913 SGDTVTLS

-992 VEFVDYTLDFG
+992 GELVDYTLDFG
-1003 TNPLQNFAE
+1003 INPLQNFAE

-1092 PSVSDFTYGELDAP
+1092 PSVPDFTYGELDAP

-1113 TVNGLRAGDSV
+1113 TVNGLRTGDSV

-1131 LAADDSLYSPDG
+1131 LAADDSRYSPDG

-1161 PGSKNGVDNY
+1161 PGSVNGVDNY

-1196 STYVYKATAYDFK
+1196 STYVYKATAHNFK
-1209 ALELIDGADGDTL
+1209 ALELINGAAGDGVE
-1222 DDVLFAAYSDPERKK
+1222 DVTFAAFSDSGRQQLTT
-1237 PAVALNAG
+1237 ALNAG
-1245 TYYPGATSA
+1245 VYYPGATSV

-1261 ILGVRDNKGNEWA
+1261 ILGVRDKKGNEWA
-1274 TFVIEKASATLA
+1274 TFVIEKANVTLA
-1286 LGDQTTAEYSGNA
+1286 LGSKTTAEYSGEE

-1304 TKITITVADA
+1304 TGVTITVTDA
-1314 LKGEVETILRAA
+1314 LQGEVESVLRAA

-1348 TLPELTNYKSTSA
+1348 SLPELTNYNAATA
-1361 SLGSVLMITQMK
+1361 SLGNDALTITQMK

-1391 IPDLPYTITGSDGR
+1391 IPNLTFAITGSDDRDLSGEI
-1405 PLNDQVTPDISYYVG
+1405 TPNVSYYKG
-1420 EGTENV
+1420 DGTDEV
-1426 ATSLRNV
+1426 AVSLRDV
-1433 GIYTIV
+1433 GTYTIV
-1439 YKYDG
+1439 YSYNG
-1444 ATGNYASAEAKVTY
+1444 ATGGNYASAKARVTY
-1458 EVTPM
+1458 V
-1463 ILTVKL
+1463 VKPAEL
-1469 KNNKVTYN
+1469 QITLNNPTAVYN
-1477 KDIYK
+1477 TEAYT
-1482 PDYEITVDSIISDDI
+1482 PDYEITDGSI

-1502 VNITYTATKDNV
+1502 VNITYTATKDGV

-1521 DAGDYML
+1521 DAGNYML
-1528 AFGVDNVNYKLNP
+1528 TFGVDNANYKLNP
-1541 DSVEQTL
+1541 DSVEQAL
-1548 TISPFTLTAQRLNTT
+1548 TISPFTLTAQGLNTT
-1563 VLYNAAATGINEY
+1563 VLYNATATGIDEY
-1576 ISQIKYEVLDAD
+1576 ISQINYEVLDAD

-1594 EALDVTVEILDKDGS
+1594 EALNVTVEILNEGGS
-1609 PVQSV
+1609 SVESV
-1614 SADGGTYQAK
+1614 SADGGTYQAR
-1624 LTVNTSSESTSGEF
+1624 LTVTKSGAF
-1638 KNGNYQAA
+1638 NNDNYQAA
-1646 APTTYTIYIYKIA
+1646 KPTTYTIYIYKIA

-1665 GSVTFGTDYTLNGI
+1665 DSVTFGTEDYTLNGI
-1679 LYAAAGQATQ
+1679 LYAAAGQETQ
-1689 NLKVDENGAVKMV
+1689 DLEVDEYGAVKMV
-1702 DGVDIADVE
+1702 ESADLPDVK

-1730 PATGNATFDGGAQAS
+1730 AAKGDATFVGGAKAS
-1745 AVFNGNVFAKRDE
+1745 AVFNGNVFKEKSDDP
-1758 EQGEAFIE
+1758 GIE

-1779 LTVEAAYKGETTS
+1779 LTVEATYEDGKTT
-1792 HPGNKRTVEISAP
+1792 HPDNKRTVTISAP
-1805 FTWTIDPYKIDVTL
+1805 FTWTIDPYPIDVTR

-1832 DDIMGVVGFEDRD
+1832 DDIMGVVGIDKD
-1845 EKYKSFVTAV
+1845 YKSFVTAV
-1855 SAAIGDGTSYVNAG
+1855 SAAIGDSTSYVNAG
-1869 KYDYDLV
+1869 EYDYDLV
-1876 LNTNEPGYFNFTL
+1876 LNTNEPGYFNYTL
-1889 PAVTTGKINVQ
+1889 PDVTTGKINVQ

-1908 ADATVEYGNAVTPEI
+1908 ADAEVQYGNAVTPVV
-1923 TIVVLKGDAP
+1923 TTVVLKGDAP
-1933 MKAEEISALGTSFTS
+1933 MTAEEISALGASFTS
-1948 QYSYTTALT
+1948 QYSYATALT
-1957 YKPGDVVG
+1957 YTPGDGVG
-1965 LYEGAIVL
+1965 LYEGAINVT
-1973 SVTATKNFTVEKTD
+1973 VTATNNFEKEGID
-1987 GNVNVIPRK
+1987 GDVNVIKRRIK
-1996 IQITLGNL
+1996 IAFADLAMT
-2004 SMVYGTEQ
+2004 YGAES
-2012 LPALT
+2012 LPTPT

-2022 GTTLFTGDDMPAL
+2022 GTTLVAGDELPEL
-2035 ATDGLTLDGEAAPAV
+2035 KTDGLLLNGESAPAV
-2050 NRINA
+2050 NRINVA
-2055 NSYAYDFTSLSS
+2055 TYAYDFTSVTLES
-2067 QDENYE
+2067 ENYE
-2073 ITAHNGGTLT
+2073 LDSHSGANL
-2083 VTPYVITSVTWYTS
+2083 VVSPYQITSVTWDTS
-2097 AAPVYKGSEFAAEE
+2097 AAPVYKGSEFDADE
-2111 LFTIADMDMPNGD
+2111 LYTIAEIQMPNGD
-2124 VVAFDVTYTDA
+2124 VVAFGVTYTDA

-2152 VASVMN
+2152 VASVKN
-2158 GTVSVE
+2158 GGVE
-2164 TGNYDVSRVAT
+2164 VEKGNYDVSHVAT

-2185 SLSAVKGVQAVNDVF
+2185 SLSAVKGVQAENDVF
-2200 APHVDY
+2200 APHVYY
-2206 DISGAAQELVLADF
+2206 DISGDAQELVLADF
-2220 TFVFGDATYDADRD
+2220 TFVFGEDQVYDANED

-2275 NIVLTIDKVTL
+2275 NIVLTIDQVTL
-2286 DTLDGFAEV
+2286 DTLVGFAEV

-2339 EQPSDPIDAADY
+2339 EQSSDPIDAANY

-2385 ISVPTSAG
+2385 ISVPTSTG
-2393 LNDNNVYYNGTAVIP
+2393 LNDNNVYYNGTAIIP
-2408 VAQATITQNNP
+2408 VAQAIITQNNP

-2430 AFTYKFHMLAP
+2430 AFTYKFHMVAP
-2441 ETDDESTKPATVEIE
+2441 ETDDESTKPETVKIE
-2456 INGQKYEVLANYYNL
+2456 INGKEYEVLANYHNL

-2485 FNKDLKHNGNYVE
+2485 FNKDLKHNGNYEE
-2498 VHGFLMSGDQPTIM
+2498 VHGLLMSGNQPTIM

-2546 SELGWRINTD
+2546 PELGWRINTD

-2566 GMKDQMTEL
+2566 GMKNQMTEL

-2602 YTWGFDKTNKVRTE
+2602 YTWGFNKTDKVRNE
-2616 PVKKYYPKTIENNE
+2616 PVKKYYPKTQENNK

-2665 DVPENLKDVVD
+2665 DVPENLKDVVQ

-2694 DGEPIRDDNDNLQ
+2694 EGEPIRDDNNNLQ

-2725 IEFEMR
+2725 IEFEML
-2731 YTSDFYQ
+2731 YTSDFYNDGKDVL
-2738 SGADM
+2738 GADGV
-2743 LENGYN
+2743 NGYN
-2749 ELNDVAMDKLTQEL
+2749 ELNDVALDKLTQEM
-2763 IAKAQ
+2763 IDKAQ

-2786 VETNSLLKIFN
+2786 VETNSLLKKIVI
-2797 SETGDVSVNVT
+2797 SETGAVSSVNVNVT
-2808 GSNYY
+2808 GSEYY

-2825 LDKTYFHLKVT
+2825 LDETYFHLKVT

-2844 AFNVNEYS
+2844 AFNVDGYN

-2968 SNVPYTDYQ
+2968 SNVPYTDYK

-3019 KLIQVKNSEAI
+3019 NLIQVENGEAI
-3030 YEEVEEDK
+3030 HEEVEEDK

-3088 VELGLKY
+3088 VKLGLKY
-3095 TTLKGN
+3095 TTLIGN
-3101 TETYYL
+3101 AETYDPY
-3107 TKNVGI
+3107 TTTNVGI

-3274 VKFTIAKADLL
+3274 VTVTIAKADLL

-3300 RDGSTIDSDTYSFE
+3300 RNGSTIDSDTYSFE
-3314 LNNTRVDLGDDSNAV
+3314 LNNARVDLGDDSNAV

-3337 ETIENG
+3337 ETIENNV
-3343 TLIEIVNAYLE
+3343 LVELVNAYLE
-3354 AVKAPGS
+3354 AVKAPGR
-3361 ETLTITQWLEANAE
+3361 EDLTIDEWLKENE
-3375 TYAGYK
+3375 EYAGYK
-3381 FTSVN
+3381 FTSVK

-3410 KSARLID
+3410 KSARLIE

-3438 WIAAHELEYGEA
+3438 WIAAHKLEYGEA
-3450 LSVENIDYKDVFT
+3450 LKVESINYQDVFT
-3463 SIEWFTRE
+3463 NIEWYTRE
-3471 GGATDDSQVDNPETF
+3471 GGATDDSQVNNPETF
-3486 FEQIGAS
+3486 FAEIGAS
-3493 PSYEVKSNG
+3493 PTYTVKNNG
-3502 VYNQGDKVGT
+3502 VYNQRDEVGT

-3536 ADIEVKPKSVKVDIR
+3536 ADIEVKPKSVKVKIGD
-3551 YVAVKLGEI
+3551 VAVKLGES
-3560 GQQTL
+3560 GPQTL
-3565 VAGGVKFNG
+3565 AEGGVKFNG

-3584 ALVVGDG
+3584 ELVVGDG
-3591 FVFGLEGYEET
+3591 FVFGIAGYEET
-3602 EVVAG
+3602 KVEAG

-3616 TMSGTLAEGGAMV
+3616 TMSGTLAEGGAMI

-3649 LYDGTSK
+3649 LYDGESK
-3656 LTTLGVVDGT
+3656 LTTLGSIDDT
-3666 PYPVPVSLDVA
+3666 PYSVPVSLDVA

-3685 DELKYKWLNETFTE
+3685 DELTYKWLDKTYTE
-3699 RVSEGSGEHQGW
+3699 SVGAGSGEHQGW

-3725 NERLLIQSG
+3725 NERLRIQSG
-3734 YYDGSKWVPYGV
+3734 YYNGNKWVPYGV
-3746 YKQWV
+3746 YEQQV
-3751 KLGGIINDTEL
+3751 KLGDIINDTEL

-3778 EYSFHLAISS
+3778 EYSFHLVISS
-3788 TNYEFERADES
+3788 TNYEFERADKS

-3819 LNLAPLFT
+3819 LNLDPEGADADLFT
-3827 KNENGKVW
+3827 KNNDGVW
-3835 EREFDGMTINTR
+3835 EREFDGMTIKAR
-3847 TIMGDYLKVYR
+3847 TIMGNYLEVYR
-3858 YEIPQGANALTGEVE
+3858 YEIPQGANALTGEVQ
-3873 LKKTSLGDVT
+3873 LKRTTLGDAT
-3883 DGVFAQGVNVT
+3883 DGVFAKGVKVT
-3894 LAGDNAVGGSIIY
+3894 LAGDKAVGGSIIY
-3907 AGDYDLIVNVNMD
+3907 AGDYTLTVNVKMD
-3920 NMAERTEVAKLK
+3920 NMAERTEEVELK
-3932 ITPAQAENVDA
+3932 ITPAKQESVDA
-3943 EISNRSKSGMT
+3943 EISNRSKSSMT

-4003 DGVVNMT
+4003 GGVVNMT

-4020 GVYTFELI
+4020 GKYTFELI
-4028 VDSATMPNL
+4028 VASATMPNL
-4037 EDGATFAP
+4037 EDGATFAF
-4045 DDVKITIA
+4045 KGAITIN
-4053 ARPITNDSS
+4053 ARSIADSS
-4062 IRWSY
+4062 IRSSY

-4099 LEDGTDYELA
+4099 LVDGTDYELT
-4109 FVDEEGK
+4109 FVD
-4116 VTEAGKYTGKYY
+4116 EAGKYTGEYQFK
-4128 FTVTGKGNFTGT
+4128 VKGKGNFAGEGE

-4145 HIGASVGPTEAPA
+4145 YIGASVGPTEAPA
-4158 ALTYGADDKVIVKL
+4158 ALTYGADEKIIVKL

-4185 NDIHLGFDDSARLV
+4185 NDIHLAFDDSARLV

-4238 SLSFSCEYKYEED
+4238 SLSFSCEYEYEE
-4251 GEEKVIPSGGE
+4251 GKVIPSGGE
-4262 INIDVSGRD
+4262 INTDVSGSE
-4271 VCEVVVQPASAAT
+4271 VCKVVVQPASAAA
-4284 VVDSVNAVLTEVNS
+4284 VADSVNAVLTAVNS
-4298 NNATFVIDGKANGYE
+4298 NNLSFVIDGKANGYE
-4313 YSIDGTTWVKAYKGE
+4313 YSIDGETWVKAYKGE
-4328 NTVTGLTPSEH
+4328 NTVTGLTPETK
-4339 YTIIFRMNDSNYVGS
+4339 YTVSFRLNDSNYAEGGV
-4354 NGETEVKLDVQL
+4354 TEYPLAVQL
-4366 PVDTTTN
+4366 TDVYTTMN
-4373 VDEILAQAQELAGNF
+4373 VDDILAQAQELAGNF
-4388 SSTGFGRYVQLMD
+4388 NMTGFGRYVQLMD

>member
-35 YAEKTPQGSVSST
+35 YAEKTPQGSVSSA

-70 HSQKKGEWTEADMQD
+70 HSQKTGEWQESDMQD
-85 LQDAAGKHLDNGST
+85 LQDAQGNRLDNGST
-99 AGDGVKETY
+99 AGDGVKDTY
-108 VTTLN
+108 VTTLKN
-113 TNFRLLTQ
+113 NFRLLTQ
-121 NGWDDVAAE
+121 NGWSDVEAG
-130 SLNVANK
+130 SLNVLNK

-164 LYMSYNA
+164 LFMSYND
-171 FMTDKDYYQNSSE
+171 FMTNKTYYQNSSE

-206 FFDATLDGAGATL
+206 FFDATLDGAGATI

-225 NVSRGTG
+225 NVSRGSG
-232 KRGADGGMSGAFWD
+232 ERGADGGMAGTIFD

-269 RFNYHISKD
+269 KFNYHISKD
-278 SNSNYDFHGLNS
+278 NNSNYDFHGLNS

-309 DSNLKLSR
+309 DSNLQLSG
-317 DDNNYGGHFYSFLEM
+317 DDVHFYSFLEM

-358 TNVSITYNNY
+358 TNVSITYNNH

-375 QHYDDW
+375 KHYDDW

-470 IDKGSAGY
+470 IDKGSSGY

-490 YLANNNSLTVNGAI
+490 YLANKNSLTVNGAI
-504 LDMNYNECYAWTN
+504 LDMNYNECYAWLD
-517 KNKSLYRGMLVGQVQ
+517 KNKSLYRGMLVGEVQ

-548 FGEVYDANTGTGQQ
+548 FAGSYVDNKK
-562 YGTNG
+562 
-567 RPTPADIGIKGGEH
+567 PTPADVGTPGGAN
-581 DFNPKGTYFG
+581 DFEPTNTSFG
-591 DYTAQY
+591 KYTAQY

-603 ENDQSFGYIDEL
+603 ENDQSFGYIDES

-623 DDTDYML
+623 ADPDYML
-630 EISAPQ
+630 EISVPQ
-636 RQKGVYWNVK
+636 NQKGVYWNVK
-646 WQEYGGSN
+646 WSESGN
-654 PAVKVNDD
+654 IKTDEPVKVNDD

-667 ARDDVKV
+667 AREDVKV
-674 KGFGK
+674 HGFGA
-679 YDGVRGKNYYLKMTV
+679 YSGTRGSNGYLQMTV

-706 GVNNNGGDDKYYD
+706 GVNNDGSDDKYYD

-741 DGKLTQNGYITIGD
+741 PGELTKNGYITIAD

-764 LNNGSTGVGNTI
+764 MNNGSSGVGNTI
-776 EHIYINGED
+776 KHIYIGGED
-785 KEADISGNIG
+785 MGADVSANIA
-795 SILQLERTAGE
+795 SILQLERTAAE
-806 DFQVVDNNLNAWR
+806 DFQVVDNNLNAWQ

-838 DNKGNKTVFAPV
+838 DSEGNKTVFAPAYD
-850 SNGINVQVEI
+850 GINVEVVIE
-860 DKRPI
+860 KRPI
-865 YMDVVAEEV
+865 YMDVVKDEV

-884 YGNGSAGASNM
+884 YGDGSAGASNM
-895 VYYQFGTTATNGN
+895 VYYQFGTIATNGN
-908 GQAVI
+908 RQAVI

-952 LTAPNGE
+952 LTAPGGE
-959 NEFSIVPAEVTLRV
+959 NEFSIVPAEVTLSV

-1034 LFTPSSGGGSTFAY
+1034 LFTPLSGGGSTFAY
-1048 AFPAGLYDV
+1048 AFPAGFYDV

-1064 IGSGNYSFNVAQDNA
+1064 IGSGNYDVKVAGDNA

-1092 PSVSDFTYGELDAP
+1092 PSVSDFIYGELDAP

-1131 LAADDSLYSPDG
+1131 LSADDSLYSPDG

-1161 PGSKNGVDNY
+1161 PGSENGVDNY

-1181 VLKRDTYVS
+1181 VLKRDTYVD
-1190 FDYDPS
+1190 FAYDPS
-1196 STYVYKATAYDFK
+1196 LTYTYKAELYDFE
-1209 ALELIDGADGDTL
+1209 ALALSNGVSGDTV
-1222 DDVLFAAYSDPERKK
+1222 DDVLFAVYSDAGRQQLTT
-1237 PAVALNAG
+1237 ARDAG
-1245 TYYPGATSA
+1245 TYYPGATSV

-1261 ILGVRDNKGNEWA
+1261 ILGVRDKDGNEWA

-1286 LGDQTTAEYSGNA
+1286 LGEQTTAEYSGNA

-1304 TKITITVADA
+1304 TKIKITVADA
-1314 LKGEVETILRAA
+1314 LKGEVETILREA

-1361 SLGSVLMITQMK
+1361 SLGSVLTITQMAIK
-1373 ITITPES
+1373 ITPES
-1380 ERVEEEYNGTV
+1380 ERVEEIYDGTV
-1391 IPDLPYTITGSDGR
+1391 IPNLKFAITGSDDR
-1405 PLNDQVTPDISYYVG
+1405 DLSDEITPNVSYYKG
-1420 EGTENV
+1420 EGTDEV
-1426 ATSLRNV
+1426 AVSLRDV
-1433 GIYTIV
+1433 GTYTIV
-1439 YKYDG
+1439 YSYNG
-1444 ATGNYASAEAKVTY
+1444 ATGNYASAEARVTY
-1458 EVTPM
+1458 VVTPM
-1463 ILTVKL
+1463 VLTIDL
-1469 KNNKVTYN
+1469 TNDEVTYN

-1482 PDYEITVDSIISDDI
+1482 PDYEITDGSI

-1502 VNITYTATKDNV
+1502 VNITYTATKDDV
-1514 AVEGNII
+1514 DVEGNII
-1521 DAGDYML
+1521 DAGNYML
-1528 AFGVDNVNYKLNP
+1528 TFGVDNANYELNP
-1541 DSVEQTL
+1541 DSEEQPL
-1548 TISPFTLTAQRLNTT
+1548 KISPFTLTAQGLNTT
-1563 VLYNAAATGINEY
+1563 VLYNATATGIDEY
-1576 ISQIKYEVLDAD
+1576 ISQINYEVLDAD
-1588 GTVIGK
+1588 GTVIDK
-1594 EALDVTVEILDKDGS
+1594 EALDVDVDILDEDGL
-1609 PVQSV
+1609 PVESV
-1614 SADGGTYQAK
+1614 STDGGTYQAK
-1624 LTVNTSSESTSGEF
+1624 LTVTKSGKF
-1638 KNGNYQAA
+1638 NNGNYQAA
-1646 APTTYTIYIYKIA
+1646 EPTTYTIYIYKIA

-1665 GSVTFGTDYTLNGI
+1665 GSVTFGKDYTLNGI

-1689 NLKVDENGAVKMV
+1689 DLKVKDSGAVDMVDNGA
-1702 DGVDIADVE
+1702 DLPDVE
-1711 SINITKAVL
+1711 SINIIKAVL

-1730 PATGNATFDGGAQAS
+1730 PATGNATFDGGAKAS
-1745 AVFNGNVFAKRDE
+1745 AVFNGNVFTDNTTPNTMP
-1758 EQGEAFIE
+1758 
-1766 KPVNAGTYTLTVT
+1766 KPVKAGTYTLTVT
-1779 LTVEAAYKGETTS
+1779 LTVEATYEDGKTS
-1792 HPGNKRTVEISAP
+1792 HPENKRTVTISAP
-1805 FTWTIDPYKIDVTL
+1805 FTWTIDPYEINVKPK
-1819 GQLNKYYTEAITV
+1819 QLDTYYTEAITANDV
-1832 DDIMGVVGFEDRD
+1832 MGVVVFNNGD
-1845 EKYKSFVTAV
+1845 EQYKEQYKPFVTAV

-1869 KYDYDLV
+1869 EYDYDLV
-1876 LNTNEPGYFNFTL
+1876 LNTSEPGYFNYTL

-1900 QLTVQVSA
+1900 KLTVQVSA
-1908 ADATVEYGNAVTPEI
+1908 ADAEVQYGNAVTPVV

-1933 MKAEEISALGTSFTS
+1933 MTAEEISALGTPFTS
-1948 QYSYTTALT
+1948 QYSYATALT
-1957 YKPGDVVG
+1957 YTPGDVVG
-1965 LYEGAIVL
+1965 LYEGAIDVT
-1973 SVTATKNFTVEKTD
+1973 VTATENFEKEAID
-1987 GNVNVIPRK
+1987 GDVNVIKRRIK
-1996 IQITLGNL
+1996 IAFADLAMT
-2004 SMVYGTEQ
+2004 YGAES
-2012 LPALT
+2012 LPTPT

-2022 GTTLFTGDDMPAL
+2022 GTTLVAGDELPEL
-2035 ATDGLTLDGEAAPAV
+2035 KTDGLLLDGESASAV
-2050 NRINA
+2050 NRINVDT
-2055 NSYAYDFTSLSS
+2055 YAYDFTSVTLES
-2067 QDENYE
+2067 ENYE
-2073 ITAHNGGTLT
+2073 LESHSGANL
-2083 VTPYVITSVTWYTS
+2083 VVSPYQITSVTWDTS
-2097 AAPVYKGSEFAAEE
+2097 AAPVYKGSEFDADE
-2111 LFTIADMDMPNGD
+2111 LYTIAEIQMPNGD
-2124 VVAFDVTYTDA
+2124 EVAFGVTYTDA

-2152 VASVMN
+2152 IASVKN
-2158 GTVSVE
+2158 GEKEVE
-2164 TGNYDVSRVAT
+2164 KGNYGVSRVAT

-2185 SLSAVKGVQAVNDVF
+2185 SLSAVKDVQAVNDVF
-2200 APHVDY
+2200 APHVYY

-2220 TFVFGDATYDADRD
+2220 TFVFGEDQVYDANED

-2265 GSNFNRAVFA
+2265 GSNFNRAVFS
-2275 NIVLTIDKVTL
+2275 NIVLTIDRVTL

-2307 HEPTVNFV
+2307 HEPTVSFV

-2325 FKVTQS
+2325 FKVTPS
-2331 EEGDIVVD
+2331 EEGDIVID

-2385 ISVPTSAG
+2385 ISVPTSTG
-2393 LNDNNVYYNGTAVIP
+2393 LNENNVYYNGTAVIP
-2408 VAQATITQNNP
+2408 TAQAAITQNNP
-2419 PQVTVTGDDEF
+2419 TTVYVTGDDEF

-2456 INGQKYEVLANYYNL
+2456 INDQKYEVLADYHNL
-2471 DEAIETGS
+2471 DEAVETGS

-2498 VHGFLMSGDQPTIM
+2498 MHGFLMSGDKPTIM

-2546 SELGWRINTD
+2546 AELGWRINTD
-2556 LITFSGVNLD
+2556 LITFSGVDLD

-2585 YLYDMTDGV
+2585 YLYDMTGGV

-2602 YTWGFDKTNKVRTE
+2602 YTWGFDKTKKERSE
-2616 PVKKYYPKTIENNE
+2616 PVKEYYPVIREDGK
-2630 QVTGPY
+2630 QVAGPY

-2665 DVPENLKDVVD
+2665 DVPENLRDVVQ

-2689 VYTNE
+2689 VYTNDE
-2694 DGEPIRDDNDNLQ
+2694 GEPIRDENNNLQ

-2725 IEFEMR
+2725 IEFEMH

-2738 SGADM
+2738 NGNDM

-2749 ELNDVAMDKLTQEL
+2749 ELNDVALDKLTQEL
-2763 IAKAQ
+2763 IDKAQ

-2780 FEYEGA
+2780 FDYAGD
-2786 VETNSLLKIFN
+2786 VKTNSLLKKVD
-2797 SETGDVSVNVT
+2797 SSSGAVSVSVNVT

-2825 LDKTYFHLKVT
+2825 LDKTYFHLTVT

-2844 AFNVNEYS
+2844 AFNVSGYN

-2858 DGAYGIANAGTYTF
+2858 DGVYGIANAGTYTF

-2886 SYTWDFVQQA
+2886 SYTWNFVQQA

-2942 SYTDFVEAFER
+2942 SYTNFVEAFER
-2953 GEYGKYIKLVGSEEG
+2953 GEYGNYIKLVGSEGG

-3009 SMIEVKSTAP
+3009 SMIQVVSTAP
-3019 KLIQVKNSEAI
+3019 KLIQVENGETI

-3082 EYVLGF
+3082 EYVLGL
-3088 VELGLKY
+3088 VKLGLEY
-3095 TTLKGN
+3095 TTLIGN
-3101 TETYYL
+3101 AETYDPYL
-3107 TKNVGI
+3107 TTNVGI

-3274 VKFTIAKADLL
+3274 VTVTIAKADLL

-3300 RDGSTIDSDTYSFE
+3300 RDGSKIDSDTYSFE
-3314 LNNTRVDLGDDSNAV
+3314 LNNARVDLGDDSNAV

-3337 ETIENG
+3337 ESIENDV
-3343 TLIEIVNAYLE
+3343 LIELVNAYLE
-3354 AVKAPGS
+3354 AIKAPGS
-3361 ETLTITQWLEANAE
+3361 EDLTIDEWLEANVG

-3405 DTNFN
+3405 DTNYN

-3417 NGVYPEITVSKAIV
+3417 NGAYPEITVSKAIV

-3438 WIAAHELEYGEA
+3438 WIVAHKLEYGEA
-3450 LSVENIDYKDVFT
+3450 LNVASIDYQDVFT
-3463 SIEWFTRE
+3463 SIEWYTRE
-3471 GGATDDSQVDNPETF
+3471 GGATDDSQVDDPETF
-3486 FEQIGAS
+3486 FAQIGAS
-3493 PSYEVKSNG
+3493 PTYTVKNNG
-3502 VYNQGDKVGT
+3502 VYNQGNEVGT

-3536 ADIEVKPKSVKVDIR
+3536 ADIKVEPKSVTVDIR
-3551 YVAVKLGEI
+3551 DVEVKLGES

-3584 ALVVGDG
+3584 KLVAGDG
-3591 FVFGLEGYEET
+3591 FIFGIEGYDET
-3602 EVVAG
+3602 VVDKE

-3616 TMSGTLAEGGAMV
+3616 TMSGTLAEGGAMI

-3649 LYDGTSK
+3649 LYDGESK
-3656 LTTLGVVDGT
+3656 LTTLGSIDGT
-3666 PYPVPVSLDVA
+3666 PYSVPVSLDVA
-3677 KAVLRVDF
+3677 KAVLIVDF
-3685 DELKYKWLNETFTE
+3685 DELTYKWLDETYTE
-3699 RVSEGSGEHQGW
+3699 KVSAGSGEHQGW
-3711 WEYATMYTGRNFRR
+3711 WEYVTMYTGRNFRR
-3725 NERLLIQSG
+3725 NDRLRIQSG
-3734 YYDGSKWVPYGV
+3734 YYNGSKWVPYGV
-3746 YKQWV
+3746 YEEPV
-3751 KLGGIINDTEL
+3751 KLGDIINATEL

-3788 TNYEFERADES
+3788 TNYEFERADKS

-3819 LNLAPLFT
+3819 LNLDPEGADADLFT
-3827 KNENGKVW
+3827 KNNDGVW
-3835 EREFDGMTINTR
+3835 EREFDGMTIKAR
-3847 TIMGDYLKVYR
+3847 TIMGNYLEVYR
-3858 YEIPQGANALTGEVE
+3858 YEIPQGENALTGEVQ
-3873 LKKTSLGDVT
+3873 LQRTTLGDVT

-3920 NMAERTEVAKLK
+3920 NMAERTEEAQLK
-3932 ITPAQAENVDA
+3932 ITPAQQENVET
-3943 EISNRSKSGMT
+3943 EITNRSKRGMI

-3967 ITVKEALS
+3967 ITVEEALS
-3975 DVTHTQKVSSY
+3975 GVKHTQKVNSY

-3992 DGKELFTYAVE
+3992 DGEELFTYAVE
-4003 DGVVNMT
+4003 NGVVNMT

-4020 GVYTFELI
+4020 GKYTFKLI

-4037 EDGATFAP
+4037 EDGATFAC
-4045 DDVKITIA
+4045 DDDDAITIA
-4053 ARPITNDSS
+4053 ARPIDDSS
-4062 IRWSY
+4062 IRSSY

-4072 FKSENGE
+4072 FKSANGE
-4079 AVAVTKEGI
+4079 AVAVSKEDI
-4088 NFIAYYNRDTL
+4088 NFIANYNRDTL
-4099 LEDGTDYELA
+4099 LVAGTDYELA

-4128 FTVTGKGNFTGT
+4128 FTVTGKGNFKGT
-4140 ITGTY
+4140 LTGTY

-4158 ALTYGADDKVIVKL
+4158 ALTYGADNKITVKL

-4185 NDIHLGFDDSARLV
+4185 NNITLNFNELRLV
-4199 TEGGTTVSQLRL
+4199 TEGDTTVSQLTL
-4211 ESISPEGGN
+4211 ESNSPEGGN

-4238 SLSFSCEYKYEED
+4238 SLSFSCDYKYEED
-4251 GEEKVIPSGGE
+4251 GKEKVIVSGGK

-4271 VCEVVVQPASAAT
+4271 VCEVTVQPASAAA
-4284 VVDSVNAVLTEVNS
+4284 VKDSVNAVLTEVNS

-4354 NGETEVKLDVQL
+4354 DGETEVKLDVQL
-4366 PVDTTTN
+4366 SVDTTKS
-4373 VDEILAQAQELAGNF
+4373 VDNILADAQDLAGNF
-4388 SSTGFGRYVQLMD
+4388 NSAGFGLYVQLMD

-4414 AEEIEEALA
+4414 AEEIETALA

>member
-48 AVSVGSS
+48 AEAVEAVSVGSN

-85 LQDAAGKHLDNGST
+85 LQDAEGKHLANGST
-99 AGDGVKETY
+99 EGDGVKETY

-121 NGWDDVAAE
+121 NGEADVTAG
-130 SLNVANK
+130 SLNVPNK

-171 FMTDKDYYQNSSE
+171 FMTDDDYYQNSSE
-184 YALIIEP
+184 YAMVVVSSIS
-191 DGFIQY
+191 Y
-197 NPNTIGKNQ
+197 NPNTTGVLQ
-206 FFDATLDGAGATL
+206 SFDATLDGAGATL
-219 QPSERL
+219 IPSATL
-225 NVSRGTG
+225 SV
-232 KRGADGGMSGAFWD
+232 
-246 RYPTGTEDNSANID
+246 DNSTVTF
-260 SDFDWFSND
+260 SWFRD
-269 RFNYHISKD
+269 EATLGFEISKNGANND
-278 SNSNYDFHGLNS
+278 CEGLRA
-290 VGMIFGSV
+290 VGMVFGSLRN
-298 CEGTFKNLKWN
+298 GTFKNFKWN
-309 DSNLKLSR
+309 DSTTSGSQHKATYRKVKS
-317 DDNNYGGHFYSFLEM
+317 
-332 ASSTAFGGLVGVA
+332 ASAFGGLVGY
-345 APLNAGGTETSTI
+345 AGRSAENGQQGTSNVY
-358 TNVSITYNNY
+358 NVSMTFNKDVLHCYNLDAYGDWPDSCTGTY
-368 VRHVYDL
+368 
-375 QHYDDW
+375 
-381 IDTRCAIFT
+381 T
-390 GGLVGVNMN
+390 GGLIGVNMN
-399 ANISNVTV
+399 ANVELVSV
-407 RMNNDIKF
+407 RMNNDIDF
-415 EQRSACVNVGTGWRS
+415 EEQSPALNYPTLWRN
-430 ADNGF
+430 ADQGLSV
-435 TAFGGVV
+435 FGGII
-442 GLQNCNKTFEKVIIS
+442 GIQHCNRTLKKISIS
-457 GSNKSSLYGHHQP
+457 GTEHAALYGHHVETKKTQWGQGNRYMTGSEARMSCV
-470 IDKGSAGY
+470 IGLVTSAGEA
-478 NRTESRQGMVIG
+478 NLEGVI
-490 YLANNNSLTVNGAI
+490 V
-504 LDMNYNECYAWTN
+504 DFNYNEVYAWLDKSKT
-517 KNKSLYRGMLVGQVQ
+517 SLYRGIIVGENKGSISYSDVYLTNTVFAGTY
-532 SGSSIT
+532 SGEKPGPE
-538 YQDIYITDMV
+538 DIGKPAQGADG
-548 FGEVYDANTGTGQQ
+548 GESFYPTGTRYEDG
-562 YGTNG
+562 YK
-567 RPTPADIGIKGGEH
+567 AE
-581 DFNPKGTYFG
+581 
-591 DYTAQY
+591 Y

-603 ENDQSFGYIDEL
+603 VNDQSFAYIDGL
-615 MVSAVSFS
+615 KVGAVSFS
-623 DDTDYML
+623 DEIEIVDGEPKEYML
-630 EISAPQ
+630 EISVPQ
-636 RQKGVYWNVK
+636 GQKGVYWNVK
-646 WQEYGGSN
+646 WSESGGN
-654 PAVKVNDD
+654 HKVWVNNDVF
-662 TFMQN
+662 TQN
-667 ARDDVKV
+667 SREDVKV
-674 KGFGK
+674 HGFGA
-679 YDGVRGKNYYLKMTV
+679 YVGDRTDNGYLQMTV

-706 GVNNNGGDDKYYD
+706 GVNNNGGDDKDYD

-733 ENYEMENH
+733 ENYEMETHNA
-741 DGKLTQNGYITIGD
+741 KLGQNGYVTIGD

-764 LNNGSTGVGNTI
+764 MNNGSSSVGRTI
-776 EHIYINGED
+776 THIYIGGKD
-785 KEADISGNIG
+785 KGADISGNIG
-795 SILQLERTAGE
+795 SVLQLERTAGE

-826 YRWTLMGLFAVE
+826 YRWSLLDLFAVE
-838 DNKGNKTVFAPV
+838 DDQGHKMVFAPV
-850 SNGINVQVEI
+850 SNGINVKVEI

-865 YMDVVAEEV
+865 YMEVVADEV

-884 YGNGSAGASNM
+884 YGDGSAGASNM
-895 VYYQFGTTATNGN
+895 VYYQFGTSATNGN

-1048 AFPAGLYDV
+1048 AFPAGFYDV

-1079 QFEVAKLPLSVTL
+1079 QFEVTKLPLSVTL

-1113 TVNGLRAGDSV
+1113 TVNGLRTGDSV

-1131 LAADDSLYSPDG
+1131 LAADDSRYSPDG

-1161 PGSKNGVDNY
+1161 PGSVNGVDNY

-1209 ALELIDGADGDTL
+1209 ALSLSDPADGDTVN
-1222 DDVLFAAYSDPERKK
+1222 DVLFAAYSDAGRQQLTT
-1237 PAVALNAG
+1237 ARNAG
-1245 TYYPGATSA
+1245 VYYPGATSV

-1261 ILGVRDNKGNEWA
+1261 ILGVRDKNGNDWA
-1274 TFVIEKASATLA
+1274 TFEIEKANVTLA
-1286 LGDQTTAEYSGNA
+1286 LGSKTTAEYSGNA

-1336 APVNAGTYAVTV
+1336 APENAGNYAVTV

-1361 SLGSVLMITQMK
+1361 SLGSVLTITQMK

-1380 ERVEEEYNGTV
+1380 ERVEEVYDGTV
-1391 IPDLPYTITGSDGR
+1391 IPNLKFAITGSDDR
-1405 PLNDQVTPDISYYVG
+1405 DLSDEITPNVSYYKG
-1420 EGTENV
+1420 EGTDEV
-1426 ATSLRNV
+1426 AVSLRDV
-1433 GIYTIV
+1433 GTYTIV
-1439 YKYDG
+1439 YSYNG
-1444 ATGNYASAEAKVTY
+1444 ATGNYASAEARVTY
-1458 EVTPM
+1458 VVTPM

-1514 AVEGNII
+1514 AVDGNII

-1528 AFGVDNVNYKLNP
+1528 TFGVDNANYELNP
-1541 DSVEQTL
+1541 DSVEQEL
-1548 TISPFTLTAQRLNTT
+1548 TISPFTLTAQGLNTT
-1563 VLYNAAATGINEY
+1563 VLYNAAATSIDDY
-1576 ISQIKYEVLDAD
+1576 TSQINYKVLDAD
-1588 GTVIGK
+1588 GSLIGK
-1594 EALDVTVEILDKDGS
+1594 EALDVTVEILKENGS
-1609 PVQSV
+1609 PVESV

-1624 LTVNTSSESTSGEF
+1624 LTVTKSGKF
-1638 KNGNYQAA
+1638 DNGNYQADK
-1646 APTTYTIYIYKIA
+1646 PTTYTIYIYKIA

-1665 GSVTFGTDYTLNGI
+1665 GSVTFGTDYKLNGI
-1679 LYAAAGQATQ
+1679 LYAAAGQETKD
-1689 NLKVDENGAVKMV
+1689 LEVGVNGAVKIV
-1702 DGVDIADVE
+1702 DGVNIADVE

-1779 LTVEAAYKGETTS
+1779 LTVEATYEDGKTT
-1792 HPGNKRTVEISAP
+1792 HPDNKRTVTISAP
-1805 FTWTIDPYKIDVTL
+1805 FTWTIDPYVIKVDPA
-1819 GQLNKYYTEAITV
+1819 QLDTYYTEAITV
-1832 DDIMGVVGFEDRD
+1832 DDIMRVVVFEGEDERD
-1845 EKYKSFVTAV
+1845 EKSKSFVTAV
-1855 SAAIGDGTSYVNAG
+1855 SAAIGDGKSYVNAG
-1869 KYDYDLV
+1869 DYNYDLV
-1876 LNTNEPGYFNFTL
+1876 LDTTKEGYFNYTL
-1889 PAVTTGKINVQ
+1889 PADTTGKINVQ
-1900 QLTVQVSA
+1900 ELTLQVSA
-1908 ADATVEYGNAVTPEI
+1908 GNAEVEYGNAVTPSVTTVI
-1923 TIVVLKGDAP
+1923 SKGETP
-1933 MKAEEISALGTSFTS
+1933 LTAEEISALGTSFTS
-1948 QYSYTTALT
+1948 QYSYTTA
-1957 YKPGDVVG
+1957 YKPGEGVG
-1965 LYEGAIVL
+1965 LYEGAIDVT
-1973 SVTATKNFTVEKTD
+1973 VTATENFTVKKTD

-2022 GTTLFTGDDMPAL
+2022 GTTLVTGDDMPAL
-2035 ATDGLTLDGEAAPAV
+2035 ATDGLTLDGDAAPAV

-2083 VTPYVITSVTWYTS
+2083 VTPYVITSVTWDTS
-2097 AAPVYKGSEFAAEE
+2097 AAPVYKGSEFDAYE
-2111 LFTIADMDMPNGD
+2111 LYTIAEIQMPNGD

-2158 GTVSVE
+2158 GTEPVE

-2175 QSLTVSAATL
+2175 QSLAVSAATL
-2185 SLSAVKGVQAVNDVF
+2185 SLSAVKGIQAVNDVF
-2200 APHVDY
+2200 APHVYY

-2220 TFVFGDATYDADRD
+2220 TFVFGEDQVYDANED

-2275 NIVLTIDKVTL
+2275 NIVLTIDQVTL
-2286 DTLDGFAEV
+2286 DTLDGFAVV

-2385 ISVPTSAG
+2385 ISVPTSTG
-2393 LNDNNVYYNGTAVIP
+2393 LNDNNVYYNGTAIIP

-2456 INGQKYEVLANYYNL
+2456 INDQKYEVLADYHNL
-2471 DEAIETGS
+2471 DEAVETGS

-2498 VHGFLMSGDQPTIM
+2498 MHGFLMSGDQPTIM

-2546 SELGWRINTD
+2546 AELGWRINTD

-2602 YTWGFDKTNKVRTE
+2602 YTWGFDKIKKERTE
-2616 PVKKYYPKTIENNE
+2616 PDKEYYPVTREDGK

-2665 DVPENLKDVVD
+2665 DVPENLKDVVQ

-2694 DGEPIRDDNDNLQ
+2694 DGEPIRDDNNNLQ

-2738 SGADM
+2738 NGDDM

-2749 ELNDVAMDKLTQEL
+2749 ELNDVAFDELTKEL
-2763 IAKAQ
+2763 IDQAQ

-2780 FEYEGA
+2780 FEYEGG
-2786 VETNSLLKIFN
+2786 VETNSLLKKVD
-2797 SETGDVSVNVT
+2797 SGTGAVSVNVT

-2813 TELFGEEVRYEV
+2813 AKLFGEEVRYEV
-2825 LDKTYFHLKVT
+2825 LDKTYFHLTVT

-2844 AFNVNEYS
+2844 AFNVSGYN

-2858 DGAYGIANAGTYTF
+2858 DGAYGITNAGTYTF

-2886 SYTWDFVQQA
+2886 SYTWNFVQQA

-2942 SYTDFVEAFER
+2942 SYTNFVEAFER
-2953 GEYGKYIKLVGSEEG
+2953 GEYGNYIKLVGSEG
-2968 SNVPYTDYQ
+2968 GPNVPYTDYK

-2994 VSTDPNLEIMMETAE
+2994 VSTDSNLEIMMETAE

-3019 KLIQVKNSEAI
+3019 QLIQVENGETI

-3038 DEQGDE
+3038 DEQGDG

-3082 EYVLGF
+3082 EYVLGL
-3088 VELGLKY
+3088 VKLGLKY
-3095 TTLKGN
+3095 TTLTGN
-3101 TETYYL
+3101 TETYDPYL
-3107 TKNVGI
+3107 TTNVGI
-3113 SKILYLPDGA
+3113 SKILYLSDGA

-3226 VFNIYTKLDG
+3226 VFNIYTQLDG
-3236 ENKPDPDTK
+3236 ENKPIPGTE

-3254 YYVSVSVEGSTNYNV
+3254 YYVSVSVEGSANYNV

-3274 VKFTIAKADLL
+3274 VTVTIAKADLRI
-3285 VRFGGSE
+3285 RFGGSD

-3300 RDGSTIDSDTYSFE
+3300 RDGSKIDSDTYSFE
-3314 LNNTRVDLGDDSNAV
+3314 LNNARVDLGDDSNAV

-3337 ETIENG
+3337 ESIENDV
-3343 TLIEIVNAYLE
+3343 LIELVNAYLE
-3354 AVKAPGS
+3354 AIKAPGS
-3361 ETLTITQWLEANAE
+3361 EDLTIDEWLEANVG

-3405 DTNFN
+3405 DTNYN

-3417 NGVYPEITVSKAIV
+3417 NGAYPEITVSKAIV

-3438 WIAAHELEYGEA
+3438 WIVAHKLEYGEA
-3450 LSVENIDYKDVFT
+3450 LNVASIDYQDVFT
-3463 SIEWFTRE
+3463 SIEWYTRE
-3471 GGATDDSQVDNPETF
+3471 GGATDDSQVDDPETF
-3486 FEQIGAS
+3486 FAQIGAS
-3493 PSYEVKSNG
+3493 PTYTVKNNG
-3502 VYNQGDKVGT
+3502 VYNQGNEVGT

-3536 ADIEVKPKSVKVDIR
+3536 ADIEVEPKSVTVDIR
-3551 YVAVKLGEI
+3551 DVEVKLGES

-3584 ALVVGDG
+3584 ELVVGDD
-3591 FVFGLEGYEET
+3591 FVFGLTGYGET
-3602 EVVAG
+3602 VVDKE

-3616 TMSGTLAEGGAMV
+3616 TMSGTLAEGGAMI

-3649 LYDGTSK
+3649 LYDGASK

-3666 PYPVPVSLDVA
+3666 PYSVPVSLDVA

-3685 DELKYKWLNETFTE
+3685 DELTYKWLNETYTE
-3699 RVSEGSGEHQGW
+3699 SVSAGSGEHQGW
-3711 WEYATMYTGRNFRR
+3711 WEYVTMYTGRNFRR
-3725 NERLLIQSG
+3725 NDRLLIQSG
-3734 YYDGSKWVPYGV
+3734 YYNGSEWVPYGV
-3746 YKQWV
+3746 YKQQV
-3751 KLGGIINDTEL
+3751 KLGDIINATEL

-3788 TNYEFERADES
+3788 TNYEFERADKS

-3819 LNLAPLFT
+3819 LNLAPEGAVLFT
-3827 KNENGKVW
+3827 KNGEVW
-3835 EREFDGMTINTR
+3835 EREFDGMTIQTR
-3847 TIMGDYLKVYR
+3847 TIMGDYLEVYR
-3858 YEIPQGANALTGEVE
+3858 YEIPQGENALTGEVQ
-3873 LKKTSLGDVT
+3873 LQRTTLGDVT

-3920 NMAERTEVAKLK
+3920 NMAERTEVAQLK
-3932 ITPAQAENVDA
+3932 ITPAKQGSVGAA
-3943 EISNRSKSGMT
+3943 ITNRSKSSMT

-3967 ITVKEALS
+3967 ITVKEKLS
-3975 DVTHTQKVSSY
+3975 GVAHTQKVNSY
-3986 SVRVSK
+3986 SVRVSR
-3992 DGKELFTYAVE
+3992 DGEELFTYAVE
-4003 DGVVNMT
+4003 GGVVNMT

-4020 GVYTFELI
+4020 GEYTFELI

-4037 EDGATFAP
+4037 EDGATFAFNGE
-4045 DDVKITIA
+4045 ITIA
-4053 ARPITNDSS
+4053 ARPITDSS

-4099 LEDGTDYELA
+4099 LVDGTDYELT
-4109 FVDEEGK
+4109 FVD
-4116 VTEAGKYTGKYY
+4116 EAGKYTGEYK
-4128 FTVTGKGNFTGT
+4128 FKVEGKGNFKDE

-4145 HIGASVGPTEAPA
+4145 YIGASVGPTEAPA
-4158 ALTYGADDKVIVKL
+4158 ALTYGADNKITVKL

-4185 NDIHLGFDDSARLV
+4185 NDIHLAFDDSARLV

-4225 GGVGAVNAGTYYL
+4225 GGAGAVNAGTYYL
-4238 SLSFSCEYKYEED
+4238 SLSFSCEYEYEE
-4251 GEEKVIPSGGE
+4251 GKVIGSGGE
-4262 INIDVSGRD
+4262 INIDVSGSE
-4271 VCEVVVQPASAAT
+4271 VCKVVVQPASAKA
-4284 VVDSVNAVLTEVNS
+4284 VADSVNAVLTEVNS
-4298 NNATFVIDGKANGYE
+4298 NNVTFVIDGKANGYE
-4313 YSIDGTTWVKAYKGE
+4313 YSIDGGTTWVKAYKGE

-4339 YTIIFRMNDSNYVGS
+4339 YTIKFRMNDSNYAEGGVTVYPLS
-4354 NGETEVKLDVQL
+4354 VQL

-4388 SSTGFGRYVQLMD
+4388 NMTGFGRYVELMD

-4414 AEEIEEALA
+4414 AEEIETALA